1 MAKILGLDLGTN
13 SIGWAL
19 IDSNEIVGLGAR
31 IFPAPTPIKSI
42 VPSKQMRTPHRL
54 SVKPLAAYQQKSKVK
69 TSPVFKILI
78 ACALLNAL
86 LTVINL
92 DNWQFWLN
100 LSLTTFVAA
109 LPLLHQNKNN
119 RKNEQ

>member
-1 MAKILGLDLGTN
+1 MAKISGLDLGTN

-19 IDSNEIVGLGAR
+19 IDCNEIVGLGAR
-31 IFPAPTPIKSI
+31 IFLISTPIKSI
-42 VPSKQMRTPHRL
+42 VSSKQMKTPQRL
-54 SVKPLAAYQQKSKVK
+54 SAKVLTAYQQKSKVK

-78 ACALLNAL
+78 VCALLNAL

-109 LPLLHQNKNN
+109 LSLLHQNVNN
-119 RKNEQ
+119 RKNGQ

>member
-1 MAKILGLDLGTN
+1 MNKILGLDLGTN

-19 IDSNEIVGLGAR
+19 IDSNEIVGLGTR
-31 IFPAPTPIKSI
+31 VTPTPTPIKSI
-42 VPSKQMRTPHRL
+42 VPSKQIKTPQRL
-54 SVKPLAAYQQKSKVK
+54 STKALTAYRQRSKVK

-78 ACALLNAL
+78 GCALLNAL
-86 LTVINL
+86 LTVINI

-109 LPLLHQNKNN
+109 LPLLHQNENN

>member
-1 MAKILGLDLGTN
+1 MAKILGLDLGSN

-19 IDSNEIVGLGAR
+19 IDRNEIVGLGAR
-31 IFPAPTPIKSI
+31 IYPAPTPIKSN
-42 VPSKQMRTPHRL
+42 VLSKQMKTLHRL
-54 SVKPLAAYQQKSKVK
+54 SVRAMAAHQQKSKVK

-86 LTVINL
+86 LTVVNL

-100 LSLTTFVAA
+100 ISLTTFVAA
-109 LPLLHQNKNN
+109 LSLLHQNEK
-119 RKNEQ
+119 